1 MGATINK
8 SNQQNSIEEDIRK
21 LNLITKSEIFKNK
34 IGIKMEFIVEID
46 PDIFAHIFNNSED
59 VLVEIVKV

>member
-46 PDIFAHIFNNSED
+46 PDIFAQIFNNSED

>member
-8 SNQQNSIEEDIRK
+8 SNQQNSIEEDIIK
-21 LNLITKSEIFKNK
+21 LNLITKSENFKNK

-46 PDIFAHIFNNSED
+46 PDIFAQIFNNSED
-59 VLVEIVKV
+59 VLVEIEKV